1 LKNVDISDMKLGL
14 KFGESLERLPH
25 NLNLQFLNA
34 YAIVITYRKWKM
46 KKNFYL

>member
-34 YAIVITYRKWKM
+34 CAIVIIHRRVEDEEK
-46 KKNFYL
+46 FYL